1 MEECCCTNEL
11 TYESVLKNFAPVIK
25 KTVMNVK
32 MQDREDVEQEIK
44 LKILEK
50 FEVLQNVAAPTF
62 FEFLEKN

>member
-1 MEECCCTNEL
+1 M
-11 TYESVLKNFAPVIK
+11 
-25 KTVMNVK
+25 K

-62 FEFLEKN
+62 SNFLKKLNGILIIEHVVPL